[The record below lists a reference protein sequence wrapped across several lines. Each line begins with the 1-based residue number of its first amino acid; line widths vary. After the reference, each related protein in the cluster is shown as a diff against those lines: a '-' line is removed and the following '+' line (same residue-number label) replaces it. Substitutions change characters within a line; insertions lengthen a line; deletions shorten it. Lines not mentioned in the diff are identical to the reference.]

1 MMKSAV
7 ILVSLFVTGEP
18 LMRAVRGDPS
28 TSVPLCY
35 GGSGSGETVDV
46 RMDSFA
52 AETGTIDR
60 TGSSLGSISK
70 QWAGYHPGLERLR

>member
-7 ILVSLFVTGEP
+7 VLVSLFVTGEP

-28 TSVPLCY
+28 TSMPLCY
-35 GGSGSGETVDV
+35 GGSDSGETVDV

-52 AETGTIDR
+52 AETETIDR
-60 TGSSLGSISK
+60 TGSSLGSTSK
-70 QWAGYHPGLERLR
+70 QGAGYHRGLERLR